1 MVSIPAPAPAAAPFG
16 GSIVRV
22 NQVTTSSQNETTV
35 AINPTDPRNLVAG
48 SITFETGTGQCAAY
62 ASSDRGNT
70 WTHQV
75 LPNAPGQTPGGA
87 PLFTAAGDPVV
98 AFDATGTAYYLC
110 MELIPGPRTQYLWRS
125 TDGGQTW
132 VGPALAMG
140 SPGTPDDD
148 KGHLAVD
155 EHPSSPHAG
164 NVYAAATSS
173 PCGAGDLRF
182 ARSTTGGTSFQPD
195 QKVNDAAAIAFAGNI
210 AVAADG
216 AVYVA
221 WRQMTPC
228 GPTQST
234 AGIMMDKSVDGG
246 QSFGALTGGTDR
258 PVRLGPIVA
267 GVRPDSGRGNG
278 NPVLGTHPTDPNTV
292 YALWAEDPSGI
303 DDSDVFFARS
313 FDGGNNW
320 SAPIRVSDDANP
332 AGEFFSQ
339 FWPTMA
345 VDPSDGEIDIIW
357 YSDQND
363 ANRTDSSP
371 LVDVYFASST
381 DGGTGFSA
389 SVRLTP
395 ASSTMGGFF
404 GDYVGIDSLGGVAH
418 PVWTD
423 TTFGGPGGQDVATTH
438 VGVQP
443 RLAIDDVTVVEG
455 DAATTP
461 RRRLWSPSRRHP
473 TGR

>member
-1 MVSIPAPAPAAAPFG
+1 MSIPAPAPAAAPFG

-48 SITFETGTGQCAAY
+48 SITFETGTGQCAAF

-87 PLFTAAGDPVV
+87 PLVTAAGDPVV
-98 AFDATGTAYYLC
+98 ASDAIGTAYYLC

-140 SPGTPDDD
+140 SPGTTDDD

-228 GPTQST
+228 GATQST

-267 GVRPDSGRGNG
+267 GASRLRKRQRESRPRNPPDGSEHRLRAVGRGPFRHRRLRRLLRPLVRRREQLVG
-278 NPVLGTHPTDPNTV
+278 ADPSERRRESRRGVLQPVLAH
-292 YALWAEDPSGI
+292 
-303 DDSDVFFARS
+303 
-313 FDGGNNW
+313 DG
-320 SAPIRVSDDANP
+320 R
-332 AGEFFSQ
+332 
-339 FWPTMA
+339 
-345 VDPSDGEIDIIW
+345 
-357 YSDQND
+357 
-363 ANRTDSSP
+363 
-371 LVDVYFASST
+371 
-381 DGGTGFSA
+381 
-389 SVRLTP
+389 
-395 ASSTMGGFF
+395 
-404 GDYVGIDSLGGVAH
+404 
-418 PVWTD
+418 
-423 TTFGGPGGQDVATTH
+423 
-438 VGVQP
+438 
-443 RLAIDDVTVVEG
+443 
-455 DAATTP
+455 
-461 RRRLWSPSRRHP
+461 
-473 TGR
+473 